1 MVKTRCMEIW
11 PNGPRL
17 ERVSMMG
24 HRGTHLGDGGTG
36 EGVGAQKV
44 GTGLQVLPVDLLDD
58 LRLSQRQ
65 HVVVALHQL
74 VVVGETLPLYRS

>member
-1 MVKTRCMEIW
+1 MSERIGMVE
-11 PNGPRL
+11 
-17 ERVSMMG
+17 
-24 HRGTHLGDGGTG
+24 HHHTHLGDGGTG

-58 LRLSQRQ
+58 LRLGERQ

-74 VVVGETLPLYRS
+74 VVVGEALPL